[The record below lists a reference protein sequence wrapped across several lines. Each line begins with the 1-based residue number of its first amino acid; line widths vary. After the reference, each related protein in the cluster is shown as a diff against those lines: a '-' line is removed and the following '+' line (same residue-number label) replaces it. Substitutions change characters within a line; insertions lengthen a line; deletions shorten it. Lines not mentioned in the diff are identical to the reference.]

1 MKAPDP
7 GKVLHLHTGSSAHF
21 CHPAA
26 VSEAWEH
33 AYLHHPWAQTNSL
46 HFCPVLST
54 HALSVPGSA
63 PTCAAVVQLSS
74 FPGRLPSRSLTLC
87 TTTHS
92 ARASRLVTL
101 PPLVLRY
108 PVQGGQEASGRRGG
122 LSVQW
127 HMLKGEGRRCFHFP
141 QAVSTFPASL
151 HSRLNLQNSWR
162 E

>member
-92 ARASRLVTL
+92 GRASHS
-101 PPLVLRY
+101 LRSLLLQGRA
-108 PVQGGQEASGRRGG
+108 PVSSVGGAGSLWKERRSVCSVAHAQRRGET
-122 LSVQW
+122 L
-127 HMLKGEGRRCFHFP
+127 FP
-141 QAVSTFPASL
+141 LPTGCEHIPSLPAQSP
-151 HSRLNLQNSWR
+151 
-162 E
+162 

>member
-92 ARASRLVTL
+92 GRASTLVTL
-101 PPLVLRY
+101 PPLARTC
-108 PVQGGQEASGRRGG
+108 SGIQCRGG
-122 LSVQW
+122 RKPLE
-127 HMLKGEGRRCFHFP
+127 GEKVCLFSGTRSKERGD
-141 QAVSTFPASL
+141 AVSTS
-151 HSRLNLQNSWR
+151 HRL
-162 E
+162 